1 MPLLEVKGL
10 SVAYD
15 GAPALTDVSL
25 HVDEGEIVSMV
36 GANGAGKTTLLAAI
50 AGLKP
55 ASAGSVLFEGRNV
68 IGMPA
73 HRLAQLGIALV
84 PEGRRLFPRQ
94 PVWRN
99 LMLGAYRQ
107 RDREWRQSQIDRVF
121 TMFPV
126 LRERREQAAGTLSGG
141 EQQMLAIGRALMS
154 KPRLLLLDEPSLGIA
169 PILVGTIFASLREIN
184 EQGLTLLLVEQRLKQ
199 ALALSARAYV
209 LQTGRIVLSGPS
221 SEMAASDEVRRA
233 YLGL

>member
-1 MPLLEVKGL
+1 MPLLEVRDL

-15 GAPALTDVSL
+15 GAPALRGVSL
-25 HVDEGEIVSMV
+25 EVQEGEIVSLV

-68 IGMPA
+68 IGLPA
-73 HRLAQLGIALV
+73 HRLVQLGIGLV

-94 PVWRN
+94 AVWRN

-107 RDREWRQSQIDRVF
+107 RDRAWRQLQIDNVF
-121 TMFPV
+121 QMFPV
-126 LRERREQAAGTLSGG
+126 LRERRDQAAGTLSGG

-169 PILVGTIFASLREIN
+169 PLLVDRIFNTLREIN
-184 EQGLTLLLVEQRLKQ
+184 QGGLTLLLVEQRLKQ
-199 ALALSARAYV
+199 ALALAARAYV

-221 SEMAASDEVRRA
+221 AEMAESEAVRRA

>member
-1 MPLLEVKGL
+1 MLEVRNL

-15 GAPALTDVSL
+15 GAPALSGVSL
-25 HVDEGEIVSMV
+25 EVQEGEIVSLV

-55 ASAGSVLFEGRNV
+55 ASAGSVLFAGRDV
-68 IGMPA
+68 MGLPA
-73 HRLAQLGIALV
+73 HRLVQLGIGLV

-94 PVWRN
+94 AVWRN

-107 RDREWRQSQIDRVF
+107 RDRAWRQLQIDNVF
-121 TMFPV
+121 QMFPV
-126 LRERREQAAGTLSGG
+126 LRERRDQAAGTLSGG

-169 PILVGTIFASLREIN
+169 PLLVDRIFNSLREIN
-184 EQGLTLLLVEQRLKQ
+184 QRGLTLLLVEQRLKQ
-199 ALALSARAYV
+199 ALALAARAYV

-221 SEMAASDEVRRA
+221 AEMAESEEVRRA

>member
-1 MPLLEVKGL
+1 MPLLEVRDL
-10 SVAYD
+10 SVSYD
-15 GAPALTDVSL
+15 GAPALTGVSL
-25 HVDEGEIVSMV
+25 VVEEGEIVSMV

-50 AGLKP
+50 AGLKA
-55 ASAGSVLFEGRNV
+55 ASAGSVHFEGRDV
-68 IGMPA
+68 AGMPA

-94 PVWRN
+94 AVWRN

-107 RDREWRQSQIDRVF
+107 RDREWRRSQIDRVF
-121 TMFPV
+121 AMFPV
-126 LRERREQAAGTLSGG
+126 LKERRDQAAGTLSGG

-169 PILVGTIFASLREIN
+169 PLLVDRIFESLREIN
-184 EQGLTLLLVEQRLKQ
+184 QGGLTLLLVEQRLKQ
-199 ALALSARAYV
+199 ALALASRAYV

-221 SEMAASDEVRRA
+221 SEMSASEEVRRA

>member
-1 MPLLEVKGL
+1 MPLLEVRNL

-15 GAPALTDVSL
+15 GAPALSGVSL
-25 HVDEGEIVSMV
+25 EVQEGEIVSLV

-55 ASAGSVLFEGRNV
+55 ASAGSVLFAGRDV
-68 IGMPA
+68 MGLPA
-73 HRLAQLGIALV
+73 HRLVQLGIGLV

-94 PVWRN
+94 AVWRN

-107 RDREWRQSQIDRVF
+107 RDRAWRQLQIDNVF
-121 TMFPV
+121 QMFPV
-126 LRERREQAAGTLSGG
+126 LRERRDQAAGTLSGG

-169 PILVGTIFASLREIN
+169 PLLVDRIFNSLREIN
-184 EQGLTLLLVEQRLKQ
+184 QRGLTLLLVEQRLKQ
-199 ALALSARAYV
+199 ALALAARAYV

-221 SEMAASDEVRRA
+221 AEMAESEEVRRA

>member
-1 MPLLEVKGL
+1 MPLLEVRDL
-10 SVAYD
+10 SVSYD
-15 GAPALTDVSL
+15 GAPALTGVSL
-25 HVDEGEIVSMV
+25 AVEEGEIVSLV

-50 AGLKP
+50 AGLKT
-55 ASAGSVLFEGRNV
+55 AAAGSVHFEGRDV

-99 LMLGAYRQ
+99 LLLGAYRQ
-107 RDREWRQSQIDRVF
+107 RDRAWRQSQIDRVF
-121 TMFPV
+121 AMFPV
-126 LRERREQAAGTLSGG
+126 LKERREQAAGTLSGG

-169 PILVGTIFASLREIN
+169 PLLVDRIFESLREIN
-184 EQGLTLLLVEQRLKQ
+184 QGGLTLLLVEQRLKQ
-199 ALALSARAYV
+199 ALALSSRAYV

-221 SEMAASDEVRRA
+221 SEMAASEDVRRA

>member
-1 MPLLEVKGL
+1 MPLLEVRDL

-15 GAPALTDVSL
+15 SAPALTGVSL
-25 HVDEGEIVSMV
+25 TVEEGEIVSIV
-36 GANGAGKTTLLAAI
+36 GANGAGKTTLLSAI

-55 ASAGSVLFEGRNV
+55 ASGGSVVFDGREV

-73 HRLAQLGIALV
+73 HRIAQLGIALV

-94 PVWRN
+94 AVWRN
-99 LMLGAYRQ
+99 LVLGAYRQ
-107 RDREWRQSQIDRVF
+107 RDPQWRQSQTERVF
-121 TMFPV
+121 EMFPV
-126 LRERREQAAGTLSGG
+126 LKERRDQAAGTLSGG

-169 PILVGTIFASLREIN
+169 PLLVDRIFEALREIN
-184 EQGLTLLLVEQRLKQ
+184 EGGLTLLLIEQRLKQ
-199 ALALSARAYV
+199 ALQLSRRAYV
-209 LQTGRIVLSGPS
+209 LQTGRVVLSGPS
-221 SEMAASDEVRRA
+221 RDLAASEEVRRA

>member
-1 MPLLEVKGL
+1 MPLLEVRNL

-15 GAPALTDVSL
+15 GAPALTGVSL
-25 HVDEGEIVSMV
+25 EVEEGEIVSLV

-55 ASAGSVLFEGRNV
+55 ASAGSVLFEGRDV
-68 IGMPA
+68 IGLPA
-73 HRLAQLGIALV
+73 HRLVQLGIGLV

-94 PVWRN
+94 AVWRN

-107 RDREWRQSQIDRVF
+107 RDRDWRQLQIDSVF
-121 TMFPV
+121 QMFPV
-126 LRERREQAAGTLSGG
+126 LRERRDQAAGTLSGG

-169 PILVGTIFASLREIN
+169 PLLVDRIFNSLREIN
-184 EQGLTLLLVEQRLKQ
+184 QRGLTLLLVEQRLKQ
-199 ALALSARAYV
+199 ALALAARAYV

-221 SEMAASDEVRRA
+221 AEMAESEEVRRA